1 MTLANTEFQR
11 GERPTT
17 TALKIL
23 RRSIVPL
30 LCAAMLIFAISHS
43 LQSQRAEPM
52 APPPVTPPVSPF
64 GNTVA
69 GTGFVEPS
77 TESSTQA
84 TISVGSQLSGVVT
97 QVAVH
102 IGQIVEQGDLLFELD
117 NRQAMAELRVHQSAL
132 SAAQAQLSKLE
143 QQPRP
148 EELPALDAKVKFD
161 EANLRELTDVRDRDR
176 KLAQSRQITS
186 QELVAAE
193 LAVESA
199 QAQLEVSRANLA
211 LLKAGAWKADKM
223 IANAGVEE
231 AQAQLD
237 QAHTMLDLLQ
247 IRAPVAGSILQINVR
262 PGEFVSASHIQSLI
276 LMGNL
281 TPLHVRVSVDQE
293 DIPRLKLRAPA
304 RAKLRGD
311 LEQREIPLEFVRIE
325 PYVIPK
331 ASLTGINIEK
341 VDTRVMQLIY
351 SVAPGDPLVKEKKVL
366 VGQLLDVFIDVK

>member
-1 MTLANTEFQR
+1 MNTLN
-11 GERPTT
+11 
-17 TALKIL
+17 LL
-23 RRSIVPL
+23 RKLLVPL
-30 LCAAMLIFAISHS
+30 LALGLFSFAIVHA
-43 LQSQRAEPM
+43 LKSQRTEPIV
-52 APPPVTPPVSPF
+52 PPPVTPSSSPF

-102 IGQIVEQGDLLFELD
+102 IGQIVQQGDLLFELD

-211 LLKAGAWKADKM
+211 LLKA
-223 IANAGVEE
+223 
-231 AQAQLD
+231 
-237 QAHTMLDLLQ
+237 
-247 IRAPVAGSILQINVR
+247 
-262 PGEFVSASHIQSLI
+262 
-276 LMGNL
+276 
-281 TPLHVRVSVDQE
+281 
-293 DIPRLKLRAPA
+293 
-304 RAKLRGD
+304 
-311 LEQREIPLEFVRIE
+311 
-325 PYVIPK
+325 
-331 ASLTGINIEK
+331 
-341 VDTRVMQLIY
+341 
-351 SVAPGDPLVKEKKVL
+351 
-366 VGQLLDVFIDVK
+366 

>member
-1 MTLANTEFQR
+1 MTARNL
-11 GERPTT
+11 
-17 TALKIL
+17 L
-23 RRSIVPL
+23 RKLIMPL
-30 LCAAMLIFAISHS
+30 LCIALLLFAVGHAMRSQHS
-43 LQSQRAEPM
+43 EPIV
-52 APPPVTPPVSPF
+52 PPPVTPATSPF

-97 QVAVH
+97 HVAVH
-102 IGQIVEQGDLLFELD
+102 VDQLVAEGALLFQLD
-117 NRQAMAELRVHQSAL
+117 NRQATAEFKIRQAAL
-132 SAAQAQLSKLE
+132 TAAQSQLNKLE

-148 EELPALDAKVKFD
+148 EELPALEAKLKLD
-161 EANLRELTDVRDRDR
+161 EANLRELTDVRNRDR
-176 KLAQSRQITS
+176 KLIASQGITQ

-199 QAQLEVSRANLA
+199 QAQVEVSRANLA
-211 LLKAGAWKADKM
+211 LLKAGAWKPDKV
-223 IANAGVEE
+223 IAAANVEQ

-237 QAHTMLDLLQ
+237 QARTLLDLLEV
-247 IRAPVAGSILQINVR
+247 RAPVAGSILQVNVR
-262 PGEFVSASHIQSLI
+262 PGEFVSASPTQSLI
-276 LMGNL
+276 VMGNVN
-281 TPLHVRVSVDQE
+281 PLHVRVSIDEE
-293 DIPRLKLRAPA
+293 DIPRLRLRAPA

-311 LEQREIPLEFVRIE
+311 LKQREIPLEFVRIE

-331 ASLTGINIEK
+331 TSLTGLNIEK

-351 SVAPGDPLVKEKKVL
+351 SLDPNDPLVKAKQVL

>member
-1 MTLANTEFQR
+1 MAAIGNMLRKAILPFLCI
-11 GERPTT
+11 
-17 TALKIL
+17 AL
-23 RRSIVPL
+23 L
-30 LCAAMLIFAISHS
+30 LFAVSHAV
-43 LQSQRAEPM
+43 QSQRSEPIV
-52 APPPVTPPVSPF
+52 PPPVTPATSPF

-84 TISVGSQLSGVVT
+84 TISVGSQLPGVVT
-97 QVAVH
+97 RVAVH
-102 IGQIVEQGDLLFELD
+102 IGQVVNEGDLLFELD
-117 NRQAMAELRVHQSAL
+117 NRQAKAEYKIREAAL
-132 SAAQAQLSKLE
+132 TAARSQLSKLE

-148 EELPALDAKVKFD
+148 EELPALDAKVKLD

-176 KLAQSRQITS
+176 KLSLSRQITP

-199 QAQLEVSRANLA
+199 QAQVDVSRANLA
-211 LLKAGAWKADKM
+211 LLKAGAWKPDKV
-223 IANAGVEE
+223 IASAGIEQ

-237 QAHTMLDLLQ
+237 QAKTTLDLLQ
-247 IRAPVAGSILQINVR
+247 IRAPVTGSILQINVR
-262 PGEFVSASHIQSLI
+262 PGEFVTSYSVQSLI
-276 LMGNL
+276 LMGNV
-281 TPLHVRVSVDQE
+281 TPLHVRVSIDEE
-293 DIPRLKLRAPA
+293 DIPRLKLKAPA
-304 RAKLRGD
+304 QAKLRGD

-351 SVAPGDPLVKEKKVL
+351 SVAPGDPLVKEKKLL